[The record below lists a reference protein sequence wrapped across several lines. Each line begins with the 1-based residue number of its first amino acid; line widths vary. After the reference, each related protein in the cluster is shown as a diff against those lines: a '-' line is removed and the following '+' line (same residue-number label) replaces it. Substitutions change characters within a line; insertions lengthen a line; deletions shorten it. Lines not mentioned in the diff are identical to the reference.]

1 MSRATRRHSSG
12 KPIYENRLKP
22 FTLSLGANY
31 QLKYTRNSYTDD
43 VDAIN
48 RLHNQYVYGFA
59 QLKGCL
65 GALTY
70 VAGLG
75 VSNQRYTQG
84 EAHYNFN
91 LFRPQAT
98 LAYNFGHGLSLSYDF
113 KQYGFFSRI
122 AMIGDATIRTN
133 GREWTMGSPN
143 LKPNRCDEHTLRFN
157 YSSPRWN
164 NTLMADYRDHSHCNM
179 AAYLRTDD
187 NRFVY
192 TQRNQRGIRMLYFT
206 DNLSYTI
213 IPERLVANVNGG
225 FFRYFNFGDDYTH
238 VHNFWMVGGSLQAYL
253 GRWTLTA
260 QADNGYRFLEGEN
273 LGWNYG
279 IPALQC
285 SYQVGSCSV
294 SLTWDHCFMA
304 NPKAISS
311 HLLNRYM
318 HKDYELRSKTIGN
331 FVSLNFTW
339 KLTHGRSYKEDSASS
354 TTKIRRRGSSAEIEE

>member
-1 MSRATRRHSSG
+1 MRTGSS
-12 KPIYENRLKP
+12 PS
-22 FTLSLGANY
+22 TLSLGANY

-157 YSSPRWN
+157 YFSPRWN
-164 NTLMADYRDHSHCNM
+164 NTLMADYRDHSHATWLRISVLTITGLSILSVTSGASGCYTSPTTSLTLSSRSVLWPMSTEVSSATSTLATTTPMCITFGWWAEAWKLISDVGRLRHKPTM
-179 AAYLRTDD
+179 A
-187 NRFVY
+187 
-192 TQRNQRGIRMLYFT
+192 
-206 DNLSYTI
+206 
-213 IPERLVANVNGG
+213 
-225 FFRYFNFGDDYTH
+225 
-238 VHNFWMVGGSLQAYL
+238 
-253 GRWTLTA
+253 TA
-260 QADNGYRFLEGEN
+260 FSEGEN

-285 SYQVGSCSV
+285 SYQAGPCSV

-354 TTKIRRRGSSAEIEE
+354 TTKIRRRGSSGE